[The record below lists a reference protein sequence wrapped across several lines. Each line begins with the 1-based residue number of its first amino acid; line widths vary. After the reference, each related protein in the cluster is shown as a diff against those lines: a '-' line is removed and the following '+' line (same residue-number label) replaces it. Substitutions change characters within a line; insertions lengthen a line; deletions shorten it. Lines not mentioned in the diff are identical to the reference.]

1 MDLTPHTLGEYCAL
15 LEPQLAAPLPEGLDL
30 SQSVALVSCDSQE
43 VVPGT
48 LFLCKGAHFKE
59 AYLSQAAQRGAVAY
73 VSQTPYPAVDLPCIL
88 VSDMRQVMAPLA
100 DRYYGH
106 PSGPLSV
113 IGITGTKGKSSTA
126 YYLKYILDEYL
137 AEQGGPE
144 SGIISSIDTYDGS
157 ERFESHLTTP
167 EPLDLQ
173 RHFAHAVAAGIPYLT
188 MEVSSQAL
196 KYHRTLC
203 TRFAAACFLNIGL
216 DHISPIEHPDFE
228 DYFSSKLRIFA
239 QAEVGCVNLDCEHAG
254 RVLAAAQAG
263 SRQVITFSQKDP
275 EADIYASQVR
285 KRGNDIL
292 FRVRSRRFSRE
303 FRLTMPGLFNV
314 ENALAAIAVC
324 EGLNIPERAV
334 YVGLMKARVP
344 GRMEVYTN
352 ADSHIVAIVD
362 YAHNRMSFETLFR
375 SAREEYPG
383 RRIVSLFGCPGGKAL
398 DRRRDLG
405 EVAGQY
411 ADLVVLTEEDSGE
424 EDTLSIC
431 REIASYV
438 EAQGCDYSIEP
449 NRGEA
454 IRQAVLGCREPSVLL
469 ITGKG
474 AETRQKRG
482 TEYIDTPSDV
492 DYVQSFL
499 QEYDVRHG
507 LDGMEKV
514 RSLLSILPILKRDEG
529 RTVVVKYGG
538 SALGAEA
545 ATDTTLQ
552 DVAALRMVGV
562 RVVLVHGGGK
572 HITALLD
579 KLQVPTR
586 FENGYRYTDQAVLET
601 AEMALSAQV
610 NKAIVSRLSQLEV
623 SAVGLSGKDGGL
635 LTAVEKDPALG
646 RVGSITRV
654 EPRILQTL
662 LDGDFLP
669 VVSPIAAG
677 EDGGGF
683 NCNADDA
690 ARAVAAALGA
700 DKLIFLTDTAGVLI
714 DSHNSKTAVPHM
726 DVKRAEELIDTG
738 LIAGGMV
745 PKVRGCIQ
753 AIRAGVGEVS
763 ILDGRV
769 EHALLLEMLNQRV
782 QGTTITG

>member
-73 VSQTPYPAVDLPCIL
+73 VSQTPSPAVDLPCIL

-106 PSGPLSV
+106 PSGLLSV

-144 SGIISSIDTYDGS
+144 SGIISSIDIYDGS

-239 QAEVGCVNLDCEHAG
+239 QAEVGCVNLDCDHAQ
-254 RVLAAAQAG
+254 RVLQAAQEG
-263 SRQVITFSQKDP
+263 GRPVITFSQKNE
-275 EADIYASQVR
+275 EADVYASQVR

-375 SAREEYPG
+375 SVQTEYPG
-383 RRIVSLFGCPGGKAL
+383 RRVVTVFGCPGKKAL

-405 EVAGQY
+405 EISGRCS
-411 ADLVVLTEEDSGE
+411 DLVVLTEEDSGE

-586 FENGYRYTDQAVLET
+586 FKNGYRYTDQAVLET